1 MSLDSDIRDIKKSLT
16 DNKNTLTA
24 LQKDLQAMKA
34 DLKKI
39 QDSGSNDFFR
49 VVKGAALVRA
59 MDKIS
64 SIDDNLKKMEKLIN
78 Q

>member
-16 DNKNTLTA
+16 DNKNTLA
-24 LQKDLQAMKA
+24 SLQKDLQAMKE

-39 QDSGSNDFFR
+39 EDSNSNDFFR

-59 MDKIS
+59 IDKIS
-64 SIDDNLKKMEKLIN
+64 SIEDTLKKLEKQLD
-78 Q
+78 

>member
-16 DNKNTLTA
+16 DNKNTLTS
-24 LQKDLQAMKA
+24 LQKDLQAMKE

-39 QDSGSNDFFR
+39 EDSNSNDFFR

-59 MDKIS
+59 IDKIS
-64 SIDDNLKKMEKLIN
+64 SIEDTLKKLEKQLD
-78 Q
+78 